1 MRDKPQEIH
10 YLPKELY
17 MFIKKPLF
25 EFMEKSSL
33 YGVWYWDLSQKD
45 QMWFSSGFLHTLGY
59 REDEIEHLSVQWKE
73 LLLDED
79 YQEAIEKLKQHLKYP
94 EYPCDKVLRYRHKNG
109 SIVSLRCHAMVIRNQ
124 ENKPLR
130 IIAFHNDIT
139 ATSMPQENAIQTYKN
154 EIAALR
160 QEIQE
165 KSFHD
170 TTTQLYNRQGLEE
183 SYKYLIE
190 VAKRNS
196 ALFSV
201 AMIHLENCNDVNIQ
215 YGEQRLKKVLR
226 DLTTIL
232 IHSTRRVDILG
243 RFGDEEFII
252 LMPSTNKKG
261 AIIVCERIRQYV
273 QEQPLDKIDYLSVSC
288 AVATLSLNVSDNT
301 QKIYDTLN
309 LFVDEALYHAQKN
322 GGNQVLHYDDI
333 NNFIDLF
340 KQTSSENE
348 NFRDEDFYQ

>member
-1 MRDKPQEIH
+1 MRDTSQQMH
-10 YLPKELY
+10 YLQKELY

-45 QMWFSSGFLHTLGY
+45 QMWFSLGFLHMLGY
-59 REDEIEHLSVQWKE
+59 RQDEIEHLSVRWRE
-73 LLLDED
+73 LLLEED

-94 EYPCDKVLRYRHKNG
+94 EYPCDKVLRYHHKNG
-109 SIVSLRCHAMVIRNQ
+109 SMVSLRCQAMVIRNQ
-124 ENKPLR
+124 GNKPLR
-130 IIAFHNDIT
+130 IIAFHNDVT
-139 ATSMPQENAIQTYKN
+139 PALVSESIQVYKD

-170 TTTQLYNRQGLEE
+170 AITQLYNRQGLEE

-190 VAKRNS
+190 TAKRNS

-201 AMIHLENCNDVNIQ
+201 AMVYLENCVQVERQ
-215 YGEQRLKKVLR
+215 YGEQRLEEVFK
-226 DLTTIL
+226 DLATIL

-252 LMPSTNKKG
+252 LMPNTNKKG
-261 AIIVCERIRQYV
+261 AITVCERVRQYL
-273 QEQPLDKIDYLSVSC
+273 QEQPLAKIDYLSVSC
-288 AVATLSLNVSDNT
+288 GVATLSLNVSDNT

-309 LFVDEALYHAQKN
+309 LFVDEALYHTQKN

-333 NNFIDLF
+333 NNFTDPF
-340 KQTSSENE
+340 KQASNENE
-348 NFRDEDFYQ
+348 NFNDEDFYQ